1 LPNKYYR
8 GNYQCDDVILNARD
22 AVWVEKNGTEL
33 ENYKIGSFTYRLFSK
48 IEGNDITY
56 YLMERDKPFIVM
68 EYSFTRIT
76 SPIKGIENK
85 HIWNFKGDN
94 GLARNF
100 FEDYILKRESVIISD
115 ENQTEKGFNFW
126 KYLFRE
132 QVKDRK
138 THYMYILD
146 INTGKEIITSNAETQ
161 MDDYY
166 TDTRS
171 GKFRFVLQKI

>member
-1 LPNKYYR
+1 MTFDPYNFDYKEYILETYNLMELPNKYYR

-126 KYLFRE
+126 KYLFKIFHSMSRLSCH
-132 QVKDRK
+132 QFQCLK
-138 THYMYILD
+138 
-146 INTGKEIITSNAETQ
+146 IISC
-161 MDDYY
+161 Y
-166 TDTRS
+166 
-171 GKFRFVLQKI
+171 V